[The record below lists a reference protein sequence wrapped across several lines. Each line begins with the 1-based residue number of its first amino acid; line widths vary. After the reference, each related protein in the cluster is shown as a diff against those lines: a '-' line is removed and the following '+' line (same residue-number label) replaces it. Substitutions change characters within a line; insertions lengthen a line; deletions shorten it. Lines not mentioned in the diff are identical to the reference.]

1 MSVDSELIM
10 FFYGAHCSKV
20 HLLSELFS
28 VWLQQVYQ
36 AGSSIAQTESD
47 VSIHQVES
55 HLLGT
60 VEPEIIFSGLVA
72 HRDYYILHRGTV
84 LKHVDREDAYV
95 KVLLLNGELH

>member
-1 MSVDSELIM
+1 M
-10 FFYGAHCSKV
+10 
-20 HLLSELFS
+20 
-28 VWLQQVYQ
+28 
-36 AGSSIAQTESD
+36 
-47 VSIHQVES
+47 SIHQVES

-95 KVLLLNGELH
+95 KVLLLNGELYK